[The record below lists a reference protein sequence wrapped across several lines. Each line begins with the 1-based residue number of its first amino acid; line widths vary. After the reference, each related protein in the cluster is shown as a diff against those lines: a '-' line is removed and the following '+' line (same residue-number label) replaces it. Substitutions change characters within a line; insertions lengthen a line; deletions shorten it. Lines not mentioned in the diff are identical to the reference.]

1 MGVPLPRNELFDQAN
16 RVGLGETGSSQ
27 GNRGKGELLKG
38 LLSLVAVALLVW
50 WVADSPQEAA
60 AAAQQGLTMLRQAA
74 ESLKTFLDTVS

>member
-1 MGVPLPRNELFDQAN
+1 MGVPLPGNELFDRAN
-16 RVGLGETGSSQ
+16 RAELGDTGSSQ

-74 ESLKTFLDTVS
+74 ESLKTFLDTVA